1 MLLLLST
8 LLSIVCLFSTKS
20 EGSTLHRS
28 YFVGVGQELMIP
40 GSGRV
45 IVPKQSALKIQADS
59 QYGVRI
65 FGLKPGW
72 TQLKIGSKNIE
83 ISILNLKQQQ
93 TLEILKQKLNTYFG
107 IKIEVSQGEVRL
119 VGNLFSDQLITL
131 LKETCPTGRCQF
143 VNELQVSSERTVAIR
158 SLINKELKEAA
169 LSAGQI
175 LFTPQWKM
183 LLPTKSDQAK
193 EIEMILSYLGIKVDR
208 SVQVVSIKSNVK
220 LSLLVVEFRKGAA
233 ERLGINWPQEI
244 SAQMLPRNLFTEQ
257 LTASFIDQAGLGK
270 TLASP
275 SLIARSGADA
285 EFMAGGEIP
294 IRIQGERFAQLTWK
308 KYGVLVKAKPQVD
321 LTGRIS
327 IEIECEVSSLDGASA
342 VEGVPGIKSNRIKTH
357 FDMLSGRTILLTG
370 LIRSDQYHVSQGL
383 LGLNQLPV
391 IGSLFGSHDF
401 KNDQSELLIFM
412 TPQQIFPD

>member
-1 MLLLLST
+1 MLFFIST
-8 LLSIVCLFSTKS
+8 VLSILFMVSPRVGWANS
-20 EGSTLHRS
+20 SRS
-28 YFVGVGQELMIP
+28 YFIGVGQEFVVP
-40 GSGRV
+40 GSGRIV
-45 IVPKQSALKIQADS
+45 IPKQSVLKIQAES
-59 QYGVRI
+59 QSGVKI

-72 TQLKIGSKNIE
+72 TQLKVGAQNLE

-93 TLEILKQKLNTYFG
+93 TLETFKKNLSSYFG
-107 IKIEVSQGEVRL
+107 LTVQVSQGEVRL
-119 VGNLFSDQLITL
+119 VGTLFSDRLLVL
-131 LKETCPTGRCQF
+131 LKEICNGGRCQY
-143 VNELQVSSERTVAIR
+143 VNELELSPERTTSTR
-158 SLINKELKEAA
+158 SFINKELKEAA

-175 LFTPQWKM
+175 LFAPQWKM
-183 LLPTKSDQAK
+183 LLPVKADRSK
-193 EIEMILSYLGIKVDR
+193 EIQIILSYLGMQVEK
-208 SVQVVSIKSNVK
+208 SAQVVSIKSNVK
-220 LSLLVVEFRKGAA
+220 INLLVVEFRKGAA
-233 ERLGINWPQEI
+233 ERLGINWPQEM
-244 SAQMLPRNLFTEQ
+244 SAQMLPGNLFAEQ
-257 LTASFIDQAGLGK
+257 LTASFIDQAGLGR

-275 SLIARSGADA
+275 SIIARSGADA

-370 LIRSDQYHVSQGL
+370 LIRSDQHHVSQGI
-383 LGLNQLPV
+383 LGLNKLPV
-391 IGSLFGSHDF
+391 IGSLFSSHDF
-401 KNDQSELLIFM
+401 KNDQSELLVFM